1 MGHYQEKNLKLKVD
15 MDELQAH
22 RSIMYEMS
30 MDSQSGNWEI
40 VLMQNADRDMVGLA
54 EFTQAGGQ

>member
-1 MGHYQEKNLKLKVD
+1 MGNYREKNLTLKVD

-54 EFTQAGGQ
+54 EFT